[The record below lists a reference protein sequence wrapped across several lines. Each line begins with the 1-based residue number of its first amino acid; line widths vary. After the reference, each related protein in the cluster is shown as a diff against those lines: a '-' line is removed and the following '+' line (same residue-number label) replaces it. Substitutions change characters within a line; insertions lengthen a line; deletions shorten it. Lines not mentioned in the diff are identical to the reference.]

1 MPAFAG
7 PLIGFALGAL
17 LARWGRG
24 ARGVRGALPLFAF
37 GAIVHA
43 PACAYPLLFFP
54 DWAFAYLFDA
64 RGVPSAI
71 TLALVLI
78 DAAAPAAGFLLARRA
93 LAKEAL
99 GEDPTALAVALSLAI
114 LPAGA
119 AVLASVA
126 LGPRLAIEG
135 TYAMVH
141 GAFGVAPLWKS
152 PLGYALVWMA
162 ACIGAGAWL
171 TGRTLAAAART
182 AAELV
187 PAPVEDAAPKPY
199 LGAHR
204 PNAKTAARAVANV
217 TSMTSADAKSATRK
231 IDAAQPRGRLTDPR
245 SSARLRENEHLGA
258 HGTGSREAPRD
269 RK

>member
-37 GAIVHA
+37 GVLVHA

-54 DWAFAYLFDA
+54 DWAFAYIIDA
-64 RGVPSAI
+64 RSIPSAL
-71 TLALVLI
+71 TLALLLL
-78 DAAAPAAGFLLARRA
+78 DAAAPGLGFLLARRA

-99 GEDPTALAVALSLAI
+99 GEDPTAHTIALSLAI

-119 AVLASVA
+119 AVLVSVA

-152 PLGYALVWMA
+152 PLGYALVWMG
-162 ACIGAGAWL
+162 ACVAAGAWL
-171 TGRTLAAAART
+171 TGRALLASSSSRADTHFT
-182 AAELV
+182 AMT
-187 PAPVEDAAPKPY
+187 APITEPKTY
-199 LGAHR
+199 LGAKR
-204 PNAKTAARAVANV
+204 SKGAPRASGDV
-217 TSMTSADAKSATRK
+217 TSMTAGDARS
-231 IDAAQPRGRLTDPR
+231 IDKEPRRGRLTDPR
-245 SSARLRENEHLGA
+245 SSATLRENEHIGA
-258 HGTGSREAPRD
+258 HGPGSREAPRD